1 MTATLSSL
9 ALESDLAFVRAA
21 YYRFL
26 SRVFSYP
33 RAGLAEILREELPT
47 AALSQLWEGAA
58 ADEVQSAVEAVGREL
73 RDATDEELE
82 TCHVQTFGHTI
93 SETFPPHETRYGSS
107 HPFQETQD
115 LADVSA
121 FYGAFGLRVKPG
133 AGERVD
139 HAWLELEF
147 VHFLAVK
154 QLLALERGE
163 TEGAERTLEAAR
175 GFLKDHIGRWGPVF
189 GEILAKKAPSS
200 LHQAYGALLAAVL
213 KADVKRLGVT
223 PGQVSAEPIPIPPEP
238 EASDEEETEEHE
250 SSGCGA

>member
-1 MTATLSSL
+1 MTATLAHL
-9 ALESDLAFVRAA
+9 ALESDLAFARAA

-26 SRVFSYP
+26 SRVFAYP
-33 RAGLAEILREELPT
+33 RAGLAEILREELPG
-47 AALSQLWEGAA
+47 AALSQLWEDSA
-58 ADEVQSAVEAVGREL
+58 ADVQAAVEAVGREL
-73 RDATDEELE
+73 RDMTDEQLE
-82 TCHVQTFGHTI
+82 SLHVMTYGHTI

-121 FYGAFGLRVKPG
+121 FYGAFGLRVRPG

-189 GEILAKKAPSS
+189 GEILAKKAPSP
-200 LHQAYGALLAAVL
+200 LHQAYGALLAAL
-213 KADVKRLGVT
+213 LRADVKRLGVT
-223 PGQVSAEPIPIPPEP
+223 PGQVSAEPVPIPPEP
-238 EASDEEETEEHE
+238 QADDEDDPEEIE